1 MMSIEAF
8 SLVDFSGK
16 GYFEMQSP
24 VMASLMEAV
33 NNLHFAKQNLL
44 SGTTQACK
52 EVRGAAGPRQWKGGT
67 DGKDLRK
74 VFKGRNGS

>member
-1 MMSIEAF
+1 
-8 SLVDFSGK
+8 
-16 GYFEMQSP
+16 
-24 VMASLMEAV
+24 MASLMEAV

-67 DGKDLRK
+67 DGKD
-74 VFKGRNGS
+74 